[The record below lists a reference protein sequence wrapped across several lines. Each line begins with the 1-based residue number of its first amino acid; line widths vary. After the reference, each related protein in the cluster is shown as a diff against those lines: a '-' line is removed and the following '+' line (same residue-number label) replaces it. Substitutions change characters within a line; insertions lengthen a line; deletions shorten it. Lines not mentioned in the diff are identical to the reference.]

1 MEILAVYICTY
12 VIDSQEN

>member
-1 MEILAVYICTY
+1 MEILAIYLCTY